1 MFRLRTHVTGF
12 FCGVHRAVLWFPHDA
27 GMKMLLSR
35 MANFFAS
42 LVATDYDGRLYSDF

>member
-1 MFRLRTHVTGF
+1 MFLLWTRVTGF
-12 FCGVHRAVLWFPHDA
+12 FRGVHRAVLWFEHDA

-35 MANFFAS
+35 VANFFAS

>member
-1 MFRLRTHVTGF
+1 
-12 FCGVHRAVLWFPHDA
+12 
-27 GMKMLLSR
+27 MKMLLSR